1 MSSPEEEP
9 EEVVQWKERKGGGS
23 VVPVAH
29 FSVAQDIRL
38 GFYRKVYG
46 ILFIQLAI
54 TALVCA
60 VAMKAV
66 ATDKVI
72 IPLFQ
77 KVLRVWFAPS
87 NFLNPQP

>member
-9 EEVVQWKERKGGGS
+9 EEVVQMKERKGGGS

-29 FSVAQDIRL
+29 SSVEQDIRL

-46 ILFIQLAI
+46 ILFVQLAF

-66 ATDKVI
+66 ATDKVGVL
-72 IPLFQ
+72 LF
-77 KVLRVWFAPS
+77 L
-87 NFLNPQP
+87 